1 MSQKETY
8 IIDSLINE
16 DQEYYNDEVPGND
29 EELSSWS
36 PQNKQKR
43 FKRETKKVCSPVLPA
58 GASVAKWQ
66 GSDKLLLPKLNTV
79 KVENDKVLVKRSP
92 QGNKI
97 KEKTSNKIL
106 TISELKSV
114 EHLLL
119 NVREKPHRTRY
130 RYSNVLKLKLNKTK

>member
-43 FKRETKKVCSPVLPA
+43 FKREIKKEI
-58 GASVAKWQ
+58 
-66 GSDKLLLPKLNTV
+66 DI
-79 KVENDKVLVKRSP
+79 E
-92 QGNKI
+92 
-97 KEKTSNKIL
+97 
-106 TISELKSV
+106 
-114 EHLLL
+114 
-119 NVREKPHRTRY
+119 
-130 RYSNVLKLKLNKTK
+130 